1 MKTVAILSGNFTEN
15 GNFSGYNAS
24 GARIHVNG
32 RTMESAGIKKGDT
45 VKFPLFATVVERE
58 FNVLDEQGN
67 PKEGETFK
75 REQAGAIFTNKQAL
89 IEAVNAD
96 KLLAVEAEADLKAKA
111 TAIGLTEEAV
121 NALETLA

>member
-1 MKTVAILSGNFTEN
+1 MKTVAIISGNFTET

-24 GARIHVNG
+24 GTRIHVSG

-58 FNVLDEQGN
+58 FNVLDENGN
-67 PKEGETFK
+67 AKEGETFK

-111 TAIGLTEEAV
+111 NAVGLTQEAI
-121 NALETLA
+121 NALQELA

>member
-1 MKTVAILSGNFTEN
+1 MKTVAIISGNFTDN

-24 GARIHVNG
+24 GTRIHVSG

-45 VKFPLFATVVERE
+45 VKFPLYATVVERE
-58 FNVLDEQGN
+58 FNVLDANGN
-67 PKEGETFK
+67 PTEEKFT
-75 REQAGAIFTNKQAL
+75 REQAGAIFTNKQSL

-111 TAIGLTEEAV
+111 TAVGLTQEAI
-121 NALETLA
+121 NALQELA

>member
-1 MKTVAILSGNFTEN
+1 MKTVAIISGNFTET

-24 GARIHVNG
+24 GTRIHVSG

-58 FNVLDEQGN
+58 FNVLDENGN

-111 TAIGLTEEAV
+111 SAVGLTQEAI
-121 NALETLA
+121 NALQELA

>member
-1 MKTVAILSGNFTEN
+1 MKTVAIISGNFTEN

-24 GARIHVNG
+24 GTRIHVNG

-58 FNVLDEQGN
+58 FNELDEAGN
-67 PKEGETFK
+67 PTDKTFK

-111 TAIGLTEEAV
+111 TAVGLTEEAV
-121 NALETLA
+121 AALQAVA

>member
-1 MKTVAILSGNFTEN
+1 MKTVAIISGNFTET

-24 GARIHVNG
+24 GTRIHVSG

-45 VKFPLFATVVERE
+45 VKFPLFVTVVERE
-58 FNVLDEQGN
+58 FNVLDENGN

-75 REQAGAIFTNKQAL
+75 REQAGAIFTNKQSL

-111 TAIGLTEEAV
+111 TAVGLTQEAI
-121 NALETLA
+121 NALQELA

>member
-1 MKTVAILSGNFTEN
+1 MKTVAIISGNFTET

-24 GARIHVNG
+24 GTRIHVSG

-58 FNVLDEQGN
+58 FNVLDANGN
-67 PKEGETFK
+67 PTEEKFT

-111 TAIGLTEEAV
+111 TAVGLTEEAI
-121 NALETLA
+121 NALQELA